1 MNTFILLAEFFRYP
15 TPGLA
20 EELRAG
26 LEQLPAGPAKKSL
39 DAFLKPLQTLPPGE
53 WEELY
58 TRTLDLNPLATP
70 YVGFQIYG
78 ESYQR
83 GNFMALLNREMRQNQ
98 IDLGGELP
106 DHLLPVLRYLGA
118 VSEPI
123 PELVEALLPAVRRMQ
138 AVLRKA
144 EPGNPYIHLLD
155 AVEQVCQTLKKPDLT
170 KRPVTSKIYKG
181 DRL

>member
-1 MNTFILLAEFFRYP
+1 MNTFNLLAECFRYP

-20 EELRAG
+20 EELRLG
-26 LEQLPAGPAKKSL
+26 LEQLPVGPLKKSL
-39 DAFLKPLQTLPPGE
+39 EAFLKPLQKLPPGE

-70 YVGFQIYG
+70 YIGFQIYG

-83 GNFMALLNREMRQNQ
+83 GNFMALLNREMRLHQ
-98 IDLGGELP
+98 IDQGGELP
-106 DHLLPVLRYLGA
+106 DHLLPVLRYLGV

-123 PELVEALLPAVRRMQ
+123 PELLEALPQAVRRMQ

-144 EPGNPYIHLLD
+144 EPGNPYVHLLD
-155 AVEQVCQTLKKPDLT
+155 AVEQACQTLKKPDLAR
-170 KRPVTSKIYKG
+170 RPVES
-181 DRL
+181 

>member
-1 MNTFILLAEFFRYP
+1 MNIFNLLAESFRYP

-20 EELRAG
+20 EALRLG
-26 LEQLPAGPAKKSL
+26 LEQLPAGPVKKSL
-39 DAFLKPLQTLPPGE
+39 ETFLKPLQKLPPGE

-83 GNFMALLNREMRQNQ
+83 GNFMALLNREMRQHQ
-98 IDLGGELP
+98 IELGGELP
-106 DHLLPVLRYLGA
+106 DHLMPVLRYLGA

-123 PELVEALLPAVRRMQ
+123 PELVEALPPAVRRMQ
-138 AVLRKA
+138 AVLQKA
-144 EPGNPYIHLLD
+144 EPGNPYVHLLE
-155 AVEQVCQTLKKPDLT
+155 AVEQACQTLKKPNLT
-170 KRPVTSKIYKG
+170 IKPVTA
-181 DRL
+181 

>member
-1 MNTFILLAEFFRYP
+1 MNIFNLLAESFRYP

-20 EELRAG
+20 EELRLG
-26 LEQLPAGPAKKSL
+26 LGQLPAGPVKKSL
-39 DAFLKPLQTLPPGE
+39 EAFLKPLQKLPPGE

-83 GNFMALLNREMRQNQ
+83 GNFMASLNREMRQHQ

-106 DHLLPVLRYLGA
+106 DHLLPVLRYLGS

-123 PELVEALLPAVRRMQ
+123 PELVEALPSAVRRMG

-144 EPGNPYIHLLD
+144 EPGNPYVHLLD
-155 AVEQVCQTLKKPDLT
+155 AVEQACQALKKPDPA
-170 KRPVTSKIYKG
+170 KRPVMS
-181 DRL
+181 